1 MVSRGNVTSRRTIEA
16 LRAGVPNSDAV
27 RQLGCHHS
35 DIEERF
41 ANLLQQTESGYAAGV
56 QPEGIIVGG
65 DFGSG
70 KSHLLEYLA
79 HVARERRF
87 VVSKVVI
94 SKETSLADPVRMFR
108 SAVSEAKAPDRL
120 GPGLQN
126 IAESLVFSA
135 PEYAEFFRWTGDRA
149 SNLTE
154 HLAASLYLFEY
165 GRDADLRQQIIRF
178 WAGDPL
184 SNTVLKRALREMGQ
198 ASTYPL
204 GRQPLQRDF
213 ALQRMRFI
221 LGMARA
227 AGYRGMVLLIDE
239 VELIGQY
246 GQKQRAHAYQE
257 LARWTGLL
265 AGSGE
270 GFPGLTT
277 VAAITNDFEG
287 AILTSGKCDTEEVP
301 GKLRASGHEAH
312 ALLAGRAELGME
324 LILQRRLPLNRLAAE
339 VVTAAHDDLRRIY
352 SDAFQWDA
360 PPVHESDRPL
370 LSTDVMR
377 PLVRRW
383 ITQWDLM
390 RRYPDYRADIEESG
404 IPTDLYLEEP
414 GLEPSSNE
422 TDA

>member
-1 MVSRGNVTSRRTIEA
+1 MVSRGDVTSRRTIEA

-35 DIEERF
+35 DIEARF
-41 ANLLQQTESGYAAGV
+41 TDLLQQTDSGYAAGV

-87 VVSKVVI
+87 IVSKVVI
-94 SKETSLADPVRMFR
+94 SKETSLADPVRVFR
-108 SAVSEAKAPDRL
+108 SAVAEAKAPDRL
-120 GPGLQN
+120 GSALQN
-126 IAESLVFSA
+126 IAESLDFSA

-149 SNLTE
+149 ANLTE

-165 GRDADLRQQIIRF
+165 GGDADLRQQIIRF

-184 SNTVLKRALREMGQ
+184 SNPVLKRALREMGQ
-198 ASTYPL
+198 GSTYPL

-227 AGYRGMVLLIDE
+227 AGYGGVVLLIDE

-246 GQKQRAHAYQE
+246 GQKQRARAYQE
-257 LARWTGLL
+257 LARWMGLL
-265 AGSGE
+265 AASGE
-270 GFPGLTT
+270 SFPGLTT
-277 VAAITNDFEG
+277 VAAITNDYEG
-287 AILTSGKCDTEEVP
+287 AILTSGKCDAEEIP
-301 GKLRASGHEAH
+301 GKLRASGREAD

-324 LILQRRLPLNRLAAE
+324 LILRRRLPLARLTAD
-339 VVTAAHDDLRRIY
+339 VVGKAHDDLRRIY

-360 PPVHESDRPL
+360 PPVHERDRRL

-377 PLVRRW
+377 PLVRGW

-390 RRYPDYRADIEESG
+390 RRYPGYRAHIQQTKPATVSYSDE
-404 IPTDLYLEEP
+404 PDL
-414 GLEPSSNE
+414 E
-422 TDA
+422 TASDGHDA

>member
-35 DIEERF
+35 EIEERF
-41 ANLLQQTESGYAAGV
+41 GTLLQQTESGYAAGV
-56 QPEGIIVGG
+56 QPEGILVGG

-87 VVSKVVI
+87 VVSKVVV

-108 SAVSEAKAPDRL
+108 SAVGEAKAPDRL
-120 GPGLQN
+120 GSGMQN

-135 PEYAEFFRWTGDRA
+135 PAYAEFFRWTGDRA
-149 SNLTE
+149 ANLTE

-165 GRDADLRQQIIRF
+165 GRDAELRQQIIRF

-213 ALQRMRFI
+213 AFQRMRFI
-221 LGMARA
+221 LRMVRA
-227 AGYRGMVLLIDE
+227 AGYGGMVLLIDE

-246 GQKQRAHAYQE
+246 GQKQRARAYQE
-257 LARWTGLL
+257 LARWMGLL
-265 AGSGE
+265 AASGE
-270 GFPGLTT
+270 SFPGLTT

-287 AILTSGKCDTEEVP
+287 AILTSGKCDAEEVP
-301 GKLRASGHEAH
+301 GKLRASGHEAD
-312 ALLAGRAELGME
+312 ALLAGRAEVGMN
-324 LILQRRLPLNRLAAE
+324 LILRRRLPLTRLTTD
-339 VVTAAHDDLRRIY
+339 VVGKAHDDLRTIY

-360 PPVHESDRPL
+360 PPVHERDRRL

-390 RRYPDYRADIEESG
+390 RRYPDYRADIEETGLATES
-404 IPTDLYLEEP
+404 YLEEP
-414 GLEPSSNE
+414 DLETASDGDE
-422 TDA
+422 A